1 MNNQLTDKDLW
12 NRVRS
17 ENDASAFTELY
28 NRYWKILLEIAW
40 RKTRN
45 WDDAQD
51 IMQDVFVSLWKS
63 RHRIEIQSTTI
74 KNYLGT
80 AIRYMIYARLK
91 EGRKITWVEDITVI
105 DAPHTSADCPE
116 AVYDYRTLL
125 KNVTAAQ
132 NELPHKGQLIFKLHR
147 EEGLKI
153 KEIASALEISPLT
166 VKTHLQRAIA
176 SLRKNIQP
184 LLLFIF
190 PFF

>member
-1 MNNQLTDKDLW
+1 MHNQLTDKDLW
-12 NRVRS
+12 NRIRS
-17 ENDASAFTELY
+17 NDASAFTELY

-40 RKTRN
+40 RKTKN

-63 RHRIEIQSTTI
+63 RHGIEIQSSTI

-91 EGRKITWVEDITVI
+91 EGRKITWVEDISALDT
-105 DAPHTSADCPE
+105 PHPQSESPE
-116 AVYDYRTLL
+116 AVYDYRILL
-125 KNVTAAQ
+125 KNVAAAQ
-132 NELPHKGQLIFKLHR
+132 NGLPDKGQLIFKLHR

-153 KEIASALEISPLT
+153 KEIAAALDLSPLT

-176 SLRKNIQP
+176 SLRKNIQ
-184 LLLFIF
+184 LLMTTVFSLF
-190 PFF
+190 

>member
-1 MNNQLTDKDLW
+1 MSNELTDKDLW
-12 NRVRS
+12 NRVRLD
-17 ENDASAFTELY
+17 DASAFTELY
-28 NRYWKILLEIAW
+28 NRYWKILLEMAW
-40 RKTRN
+40 RKTKN

-91 EGRKITWVEDITVI
+91 EGRKITWVEDITAI
-105 DAPHTSADCPE
+105 DTPHYPTDCPE
-116 AVYDYRTLL
+116 AIYDYRALL
-125 KNVTAAQ
+125 QNVIAAQ
-132 NELPHKGQLIFKLHR
+132 NELPDKGQLIFKLHR

-153 KEIASALEISPLT
+153 KEIANALALSPLT
-166 VKTHLQRAIA
+166 VKTHLQRAVA

-184 LLLFIF
+184 LLLAIC